1 MPFLGFLRFEAGCRR
16 DERLL
21 PALLALAGAL
31 FSLGCSRAI
40 VPQTH
45 AATVSPAQNEAIE
58 PSEHRQVRAT
68 GTIVAIHTYTVAT
81 PQIAGQGGQLTLTT
95 LAPNGAKVAVGD
107 VLAEF
112 DRTQQLDNAILANTK
127 YQDLAH
133 QVEQKV
139 AQSQSDAEK
148 RAADLQKAEG
158 DLAKAELELRKGPL
172 LSEIDRLKNE
182 AKAEDARAHVA
193 SLRKSGKFHDVS
205 DAAALRILELQ
216 RDRQKVALDRAQ
228 SNAARLSVH
237 APIAGMV
244 ALQNVWRSGT
254 MGHAQE
260 GDQLFSGQPLLRI
273 FDPTEM
279 EVRTNVG
286 EPDGAALV
294 PGARAMISLDAY
306 PELVFTARFHSAS
319 PVATA
324 PMGSPIKTF
333 TATFRLEKA
342 DPHFLPD
349 LSAAVIILP
358 PGSAAPEPGGK
369 GEGRQ

>member
-1 MPFLGFLRFEAGCRR
+1 MPFLGFLRSGAGC
-16 DERLL
+16 
-21 PALLALAGAL
+21 LALAGAV
-31 FSLGCSRAI
+31 FSVGCGRNI

-45 AATVSPAQNEAIE
+45 AATVSPAV
-58 PSEHRQVRAT
+58 SESSHNRQVRAT
-68 GTIVAIHTYTVAT
+68 GTIVAIHTFTVQT
-81 PQIAGQGGQLTLTT
+81 PQIAGQGGQMTLTA
-95 LAPNGAKVAVGD
+95 LAPNGAKVEVGG

-112 DRTQQLDNAILANTK
+112 DRTAQLDSAIQANTK

-133 QVEQKV
+133 QVDQKL
-139 AQSQSDAEK
+139 AQNQSDAER

-193 SLRKSGKFHDVS
+193 SLKKSGKFHDVS

-216 RDRQKVALDRAQ
+216 RDRQKVALQLAE
-228 SNAARLSVH
+228 SNAEHLSVK
-237 APIAGMV
+237 APLAGMV
-244 ALQNVWRSGT
+244 ALQNVWRNGT

-260 GDQLFSGQPLLRI
+260 GDQLYSGQPLLRI

-279 EVRTNVG
+279 EIRASVG
-286 EPDGAALV
+286 EPDGAVLV
-294 PGARAMISLDAY
+294 PGARALVNLDAY
-306 PELVFTARFHSAS
+306 PELVFTAHFHSAS

-324 PMGSPIKTF
+324 PLGSPIKTF
-333 TATFRLEKA
+333 TATFRLDKP

-358 PGSAAPEPGGK
+358 PGSNIPGDEK
-369 GEGRQ
+369 Q

>member
-1 MPFLGFLRFEAGCRR
+1 MTMPFLGFLRFEPG
-16 DERLL
+16 RLT
-21 PALLALAGAL
+21 AVLALAGTL
-31 FSLGCSRAI
+31 VSLSCSHAI

-45 AATVSPAQNEAIE
+45 AASVSPAV
-58 PSEHRQVRAT
+58 SETSDQPIHKQVRAT
-68 GTIVAIHTYTVAT
+68 GTIVAIHSYTVQT
-81 PQIAGQGGQLTLTT
+81 PQIAGQGGQLTLTA
-95 LAPNGAKVAVGD
+95 LAPNGSKVAVGD

-112 DRTQQLDNAILANTK
+112 DRTLQLDNALQANAK

-133 QVEQKV
+133 QVDQKI

-205 DAAALRILELQ
+205 DAAALKILQLQ
-216 RDRQKVALDRAQ
+216 RDRQKVALERAQ
-228 SNAARLSVH
+228 SNSERLSVR
-237 APIAGMV
+237 ATIAGMV

-260 GDQLFSGQPLLRI
+260 GDQLYSGQPLLKI
-273 FDPTEM
+273 FDPTDM

-286 EPDGAALV
+286 EPDGAVLV
-294 PGARAMISLDAY
+294 PGARAVISLDAY
-306 PELVFTARFHSAS
+306 PEMVFTARFHSAS

-324 PMGSPIKTF
+324 PIGSPIKTF
-333 TATFRLEKA
+333 TATFRLDKP
-342 DPHFLPD
+342 DSHFLPD
-349 LSAAVIILP
+349 LSAAVIIFP
-358 PGSAAPEPGGK
+358 PGSTPPEQEPKGDGK
-369 GEGRQ
+369 Q